1 MMEVT
6 EFSGKLNQVE
16 GKVYVIEEEI
26 RMPENGV
33 YEALLEHD
41 NIQVSTL
48 TVYTGPKLT
57 GDRIQ
62 SYALS
67 TPTLTPWK
75 RLIRIQTE
83 EPVVYIAY
91 ETEGDTVEA
100 EDVNR
105 LQEAMGQTQQALNAE
120 EERAL
125 QAEGQLREDVEQ
137 TQEDL
142 EEEAARAQ
150 QAEGQLQ
157 GMILQLREDLDVEEE
172 RALQV
177 EGQLQGAIS
186 QTQQAL
192 SAETTRAQQAEGQL
206 GEDLE
211 DHLGD
216 TNNPHGV
223 TAAQVGLEKVANKS
237 PSEILSEMTAEDI
250 TAALGYTPADEA
262 GFSELP
268 DTGVAAGTY
277 TRVTVDTKGRVTAGE
292 SPTTLAGY
300 GITDALKKGGV
311 TWADLGGG

>member
-120 EERAL
+120 EERA
-125 QAEGQLREDVEQ
+125 QQEEGQLR
-137 TQEDL
+137 
-142 EEEAARAQ
+142 
-150 QAEGQLQ
+150 
-157 GMILQLREDLDVEEE
+157 
-172 RALQV
+172 
-177 EGQLQGAIS
+177 
-186 QTQQAL
+186 
-192 SAETTRAQQAEGQL
+192 
-206 GEDLE
+206 EDLE

-268 DTGVAAGTY
+268 DTGVLAGTY

>member
-83 EPVVYIAY
+83 EPMVYIAY

-120 EERAL
+120 EERA
-125 QAEGQLREDVEQ
+125 QQEEGQLR
-137 TQEDL
+137 
-142 EEEAARAQ
+142 
-150 QAEGQLQ
+150 
-157 GMILQLREDLDVEEE
+157 
-172 RALQV
+172 
-177 EGQLQGAIS
+177 
-186 QTQQAL
+186 
-192 SAETTRAQQAEGQL
+192 
-206 GEDLE
+206 EDLE

-216 TNNPHGV
+216 TDNPHGV
-223 TAAQVGLEKVANKS
+223 TAAQVGLGKVANKS

-268 DTGVAAGTY
+268 DTGVLAGTY

>member
-6 EFSGKLNQVE
+6 EFSEKLNQVE

-120 EERAL
+120 EERA
-125 QAEGQLREDVEQ
+125 QQEEGQLGGE
-137 TQEDL
+137 
-142 EEEAARAQ
+142 
-150 QAEGQLQ
+150 
-157 GMILQLREDLDVEEE
+157 IL
-172 RALQV
+172 
-177 EGQLQGAIS
+177 

-192 SAETTRAQQAEGQL
+192 NEETARAQQAEGQL

-223 TAAQVGLEKVANKS
+223 TAAQVGLGKVANKS

-250 TAALGYTPADEA
+250 AAALGYTPADEA

-292 SPTTLAGY
+292 SPTTVAGY

>member
-120 EERAL
+120 EERA
-125 QAEGQLREDVEQ
+125 QQEEGQLR
-137 TQEDL
+137 
-142 EEEAARAQ
+142 
-150 QAEGQLQ
+150 
-157 GMILQLREDLDVEEE
+157 
-172 RALQV
+172 
-177 EGQLQGAIS
+177 
-186 QTQQAL
+186 
-192 SAETTRAQQAEGQL
+192 
-206 GEDLE
+206 EDLE

-216 TNNPHGV
+216 TDNPHGV
-223 TAAQVGLEKVANKS
+223 TAAQVGLGKVANKS

-292 SPTTLAGY
+292 SPTTVAGY

>member
-120 EERAL
+120 EERA
-125 QAEGQLREDVEQ
+125 QQEEGQLR
-137 TQEDL
+137 
-142 EEEAARAQ
+142 
-150 QAEGQLQ
+150 
-157 GMILQLREDLDVEEE
+157 
-172 RALQV
+172 
-177 EGQLQGAIS
+177 
-186 QTQQAL
+186 
-192 SAETTRAQQAEGQL
+192 
-206 GEDLE
+206 EDLE

-216 TNNPHGV
+216 TDNPHGV

-268 DTGVAAGTY
+268 DTGVLAGTY

>member
-6 EFSGKLNQVE
+6 EFSEKLNQVE

-83 EPVVYIAY
+83 EPMVYIAY

-120 EERAL
+120 EERA
-125 QAEGQLREDVEQ
+125 QQEEGQLR
-137 TQEDL
+137 
-142 EEEAARAQ
+142 
-150 QAEGQLQ
+150 
-157 GMILQLREDLDVEEE
+157 
-172 RALQV
+172 
-177 EGQLQGAIS
+177 
-186 QTQQAL
+186 
-192 SAETTRAQQAEGQL
+192 
-206 GEDLE
+206 EDLE

-216 TNNPHGV
+216 TDNPHGV
-223 TAAQVGLEKVANKS
+223 TAAQVGLGKVANKS

-250 TAALGYTPADEA
+250 AAALGYTPADEA

-292 SPTTLAGY
+292 SPTTVAGY

>member
-83 EPVVYIAY
+83 EPMVYIAY

-120 EERAL
+120 EERA
-125 QAEGQLREDVEQ
+125 QQEEGQLR
-137 TQEDL
+137 
-142 EEEAARAQ
+142 
-150 QAEGQLQ
+150 
-157 GMILQLREDLDVEEE
+157 
-172 RALQV
+172 
-177 EGQLQGAIS
+177 
-186 QTQQAL
+186 
-192 SAETTRAQQAEGQL
+192 
-206 GEDLE
+206 EDLE

-216 TNNPHGV
+216 TDNPHGV
-223 TAAQVGLEKVANKS
+223 TAAQVGLGKVANKS

>member
-125 QAEGQLREDVEQ
+125 QAEGQLR
-137 TQEDL
+137 
-142 EEEAARAQ
+142 
-150 QAEGQLQ
+150 

-268 DTGVAAGTY
+268 DTGVLAGTY

>member
-120 EERAL
+120 EERA
-125 QAEGQLREDVEQ
+125 QQEEGQLR
-137 TQEDL
+137 
-142 EEEAARAQ
+142 
-150 QAEGQLQ
+150 
-157 GMILQLREDLDVEEE
+157 
-172 RALQV
+172 
-177 EGQLQGAIS
+177 
-186 QTQQAL
+186 
-192 SAETTRAQQAEGQL
+192 
-206 GEDLE
+206 EDLE

-216 TNNPHGV
+216 TDNPHGV
-223 TAAQVGLEKVANKS
+223 TAAQVGLGKVANKS

>member
-120 EERAL
+120 EERA
-125 QAEGQLREDVEQ
+125 QQEEGQLR
-137 TQEDL
+137 
-142 EEEAARAQ
+142 
-150 QAEGQLQ
+150 
-157 GMILQLREDLDVEEE
+157 
-172 RALQV
+172 
-177 EGQLQGAIS
+177 
-186 QTQQAL
+186 
-192 SAETTRAQQAEGQL
+192 
-206 GEDLE
+206 EDLE

-216 TNNPHGV
+216 TDNPHGV
-223 TAAQVGLEKVANKS
+223 TAAQVGLGKVANKS

-268 DTGVAAGTY
+268 DTGVLAGTY

>member
-120 EERAL
+120 EERA
-125 QAEGQLREDVEQ
+125 QQEEGQLRED
-137 TQEDL
+137 L
-142 EEEAARAQ
+142 E
-150 QAEGQLQ
+150 G
-157 GMILQLREDLDVEEE
+157 
-172 RALQV
+172 
-177 EGQLQGAIS
+177 
-186 QTQQAL
+186 
-192 SAETTRAQQAEGQL
+192 
-206 GEDLE
+206 
-211 DHLGD
+211 HLGD

-268 DTGVAAGTY
+268 DTGVLAGTY